1 MAELT
6 IEEKAYWFDL
16 MLKEDFQIL
25 ELVDKWVV
33 GGGYEGQGSYDESGE
48 GTTLREAYAAYRKE
62 KDQLA
67 DNQAK
72 MRAAWAANPG
82 IKTEFTDGI
91 QPSTGC
97 WGGGIQ

>member
-1 MAELT
+1 MT
-6 IEEKAYWFDL
+6 IEDKAYWFDL

-33 GGGYEGQGSYDESGE
+33 GGGYEGQDSYDESGE
-48 GTTLREAYAAYRKE
+48 GATIQEAYAAYHKK
-62 KDQLA
+62 KDLLA
-67 DNQAK
+67 ENQAK
-72 MRAAWAANPG
+72 MRAAWAANPNPG